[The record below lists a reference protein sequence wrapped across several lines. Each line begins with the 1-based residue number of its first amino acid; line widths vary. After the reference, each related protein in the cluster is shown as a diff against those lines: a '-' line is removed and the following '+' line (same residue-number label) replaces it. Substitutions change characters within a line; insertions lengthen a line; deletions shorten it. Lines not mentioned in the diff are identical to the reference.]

1 MCLIH
6 CLFLII
12 AAILLGT
19 SSTNDVN
26 RKRKA
31 DWLQSGEFVNNLS
44 ESGSLSKLSNHSKD
58 RERRK
63 SQGNF

>member
-1 MCLIH
+1 M
-6 CLFLII
+6 II

-19 SSTNDVN
+19 SSTHDGN

-31 DWLQSGEFVNNLS
+31 DWLQVSQSGELVNNLS